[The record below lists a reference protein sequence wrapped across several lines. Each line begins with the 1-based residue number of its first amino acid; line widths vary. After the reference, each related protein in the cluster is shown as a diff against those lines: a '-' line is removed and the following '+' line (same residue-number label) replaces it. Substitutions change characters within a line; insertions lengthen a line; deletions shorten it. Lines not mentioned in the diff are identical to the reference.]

1 MLGAEALDRI
11 RLQLKVPIRCA
22 AVGVEPSEVAL
33 EGLIELPA
41 RLIAPQARCAAAQ
54 LGKACAPSE
63 SLGLGLEGSAP
74 PPTWQRL
81 AA

>member
-41 RLIAPQARCAAAQ
+41 RLIAPQLGAPAAQ
-54 LGKACAPSE
+54 LGEARARLLNRSGSGSKA
-63 SLGLGLEGSAP
+63 LRRRRHGRG
-74 PPTWQRL
+74 
-81 AA
+81 